1 MKQILTFFAFLLLFS
16 CATEQ
21 AGEGKIA
28 EAEMK
33 TPVEAPS
40 EEKKLL
46 AKEDPIGN
54 YGAALELGETVSL
67 ATLMEDPAAY
77 AGKKVR
83 VTGDVADSCPMRGC
97 WIDVADGADKIRFK
111 VKDGDMV
118 FPLSSKGHRATVEG
132 VVEKIELTQDKA
144 VNYLAHLAEEKGEA
158 FDSSSVTGPLTI
170 WRLNGIGAEI
180 ASL

>member
-1 MKQILTFFAFLLLFS
+1 MKLILTLFMFFLLAS

-21 AGEGKIA
+21 AGDGKVA

-33 TPVEAPS
+33 TSVEAPS
-40 EEKKLL
+40 DEKKLL
-46 AKEDPIGN
+46 AKEDPTGS
-54 YGAALELGETVSL
+54 YGAVLELDETVSL
-67 ATLMEDPAAY
+67 AALLADPAAY
-77 AGKKVR
+77 KGKKVR
-83 VTGDVADSCPMRGC
+83 VVGDVAESCPMRGC

-118 FPLSSKGHRATVEG
+118 FPMSSKGHRATVEG
-132 VVEKIELTQDKA
+132 IVEKIELSQEKA
-144 VNYLAHLAEEKGEA
+144 VDYLAHLAEEKGEA